1 MRTETPVTL
10 YLKDYTPPAWLID
23 TVDLHVGIFEGHAEV
38 RAWLACR
45 RNPQALAGPLVL
57 NGEALELVSVALD
70 GVALDPARYACAD
83 GLLTIAAPLPDT
95 FQLETTVRIHPDQNT
110 QLSGLYR
117 SKDGYFTQC
126 EAEGFR
132 RITFFP
138 DRPDVM
144 AVFTCTVE
152 AERARFPQLLSNGN
166 PVASGSSDDP
176 ARHWVRWA
184 DPFPKPAYLF
194 ALVAAKL
201 DVLEDTFTTASGRR
215 VKLEVFVEPG
225 KLDQCGHAMAALK
238 KAMRWDET
246 RFGLEYDLDRYM
258 IVAVGDFN
266 MGAMENKGL
275 NVFNTKYVL
284 ARPDTAT
291 DADYQGIDRV
301 VAHEY
306 FHNWTGNRVTC
317 RDWFQLSLKEGL
329 TVFRDQEFGADV
341 HSRAV
346 TRIQEVRGL
355 RAGQFPEDASPM
367 AHPIRPASYAEI
379 NNFYTAT
386 VYNKGAEVIRMIHT
400 LLGVAGFRAGMDL
413 YFQRHDGQ
421 AVTCEDFV
429 AAMADASGVDLTQF
443 RRWYARAGTPVLKAA
458 GVYDAAAQTY
468 TLTLTQTL
476 APTVYEKRLLEAGQT
491 IDDGPL
497 HLPVAVGLVLP
508 DGTDAALRLAD
519 ETETATT
526 RVLSLTEPTQTFVF
540 EAVPAAPVASL
551 LRDFSAPVRLEFEQT
566 DAELA
571 HLMAHDSDAFNR
583 WEAGQR
589 LATRILLAGIAAQ
602 PPLPLPSPRPLPL
615 AGEGDMA
622 KPNPIDEGWGEGN
635 TPSKDWIPPAFLD
648 ACARVLADGLEGD
661 PALAAEALALPS
673 ETVLADSVA
682 AAGKVIDPDAI
693 FNARL
698 ALRRALAAHCRAQ
711 FEAAFTALAPTE
723 PYAPDGTQLGRRA
736 LANTCLA
743 YLAEAAPSEM
753 APRLAALVKAG
764 GNMTD
769 VFAALATL
777 VQFDVPE
784 KEAALAAFYE
794 KWKDEALVVD
804 KWLSVQATARTT
816 DARAIR
822 TLIAHP
828 AFDLKNPNRVYALIR
843 GFTGANPRHFHAADG
858 SGYALAA
865 DVISELQA
873 MNPQVASR
881 IARSFD
887 RWRQFD
893 AGRQT
898 HARAALA
905 RIAAVE
911 GLAKDVAEV
920 VGNALKG

>member
-10 YLKDYTPPAWLID
+10 YLKDYTPPAWWIES
-23 TVDLHVGIFEGHAEV
+23 VDLHVAIHDGHAEV
-38 RAWLACR
+38 RSRLQCT
-45 RNPQALAGPLVL
+45 RNPDGAGGSLVL
-57 NGEALELVSVALD
+57 NGEALELVSVTLD
-70 GVALDPARYACAD
+70 GAKLDDTQLNADRYTHAD
-83 GLLTIAAPLPDT
+83 DRLTIAGPLPDACV
-95 FQLETTVRIHPDQNT
+95 LETVVRIAPDKNT

-117 SKDGYFTQC
+117 SRDGYFTQC

-144 AVFTCTVE
+144 AKFTCTVE
-152 AERARFPQLLSNGN
+152 ADRARFPHLLSNGN
-166 PVASGSSDDP
+166 PVAAGPCADD
-176 ARHWVRWA
+176 ATRHWVRWEDLYA
-184 DPFPKPAYLF
+184 RPAYLF
-194 ALVAAKL
+194 ALVAARL
-201 DVLEDTFTTASGRR
+201 DVLEDTYVTASGRTVR
-215 VKLEVFVEPG
+215 LAVYVEPG
-225 KLDQCGHAMAALK
+225 KLDQCGHAMVALK
-238 KAMRWDET
+238 KAMRWDEE
-246 RFGLEYDLDRYM
+246 RFGLEYDLDQYM

-275 NVFNTKYVL
+275 NIFNTKYVL

-329 TVFRDQEFGADV
+329 TVFRDQEFGADT

-346 TRIQEVRGL
+346 TRIQDVRAL
-355 RAGQFPEDASPM
+355 RVSQFPEDAGPM

-400 LLGVAGFRAGMDL
+400 LLGEAGFRAGMDL
-413 YFQRHDGQ
+413 YFQRHDGH

-429 AAMADASGVDLTQF
+429 AAMQDASGVDLTQF
-443 RRWYARAGTPVLKAA
+443 RRWYARAGTPMLHAH
-458 GVYDAAAQTY
+458 GDYDAASNRY

-476 APTVYEKRLLEAGQT
+476 APTAYEKRLTENGQT
-491 IDDGPL
+491 VEDGAL
-497 HLPVAVGLVLP
+497 HIPVAVGLVLP
-508 DGTDAALRLAD
+508 DGRDADLRLAG
-519 ETETATT
+519 EIGTSTT
-526 RVLSLTEPTQTFVF
+526 RVLSLTESTQTFVF
-540 EAVPAAPVASL
+540 EDIPTAPVASL

-571 HLMAHDSDAFNR
+571 HLMAFDADALNR

-589 LATRILLAGIAAQ
+589 LATRILLAGIATQ
-602 PPLPLPSPRPLPL
+602 PPLPQ
-615 AGEGDMA
+615 AG
-622 KPNPIDEGWGEGN
+622 EGWGEGN
-635 TPSKDWIPPAFLD
+635 APNEDWISPAFLD
-648 ACARVLADGLEGD
+648 ACARVLADGLTGD

-682 AAGKVIDPDAI
+682 AAGKVIDSDAI

-711 FEAAFTALAPTE
+711 FEAAWAALAPTE

-736 LANTCLA
+736 LRNACLG
-743 YLAEAAPSEM
+743 YLAEAAPLEM
-753 APRLAALVKAG
+753 APRLTALIAAG

-777 VQFDVPE
+777 VQLDVPGR
-784 KEAALAAFYE
+784 EAALAAFHDT
-794 KWKDEALVVD
+794 WKDEALVVD

-822 TLIAHP
+822 ALMAHP

-843 GFTGANPRHFHAADG
+843 GFCGANPRHFHAADG

-893 AGRQT
+893 DGRQA
-898 HARAALA
+898 HARAALE
-905 RIAAVE
+905 RIAAIE

-920 VGNALKG
+920 VGNALKA

>member
-10 YLKDYTPPAWLID
+10 FLKDYTPPAWLID
-23 TVDLHVGIFEGHAEV
+23 TVDLRVAIFDGHTEV
-38 RAWLACR
+38 KTRLTCR
-45 RNPQALAGPLVL
+45 RNPATESGALVL
-57 NGEALELVSVALD
+57 NGEALELMGITLD
-70 GVALDPARYACAD
+70 GAVLDPARHVHAD
-83 GLLTIAAPLPDT
+83 GLLTIAGPLPDACV
-95 FQLETTVRIHPDQNT
+95 LETVVRIDPDNNT
-110 QLSGLYR
+110 RLSGLYR

-144 AVFTCTVE
+144 AKFTCTVE
-152 AERARFPQLLSNGN
+152 ADRARFPHLLSNGN
-166 PVASGSSDDP
+166 PVEAGACADDA
-176 ARHWVRWA
+176 ARHWARWE
-184 DPFPKPAYLF
+184 DPYAKPSYLF

-201 DVLEDTFTTASGRR
+201 DVLADEYATASGRR
-215 VKLEVFVEPG
+215 VRLAIYVEPG
-225 KLDQCGHAMAALK
+225 KLDQCGHAMAGLK
-238 KAMRWDET
+238 KAMRWDEE

-275 NVFNTKYVL
+275 NIFNTKYVL

-329 TVFRDQEFGADV
+329 TVFRDQEFGADT

-346 TRIQEVRGL
+346 TRIQEVRAL
-355 RAGQFPEDASPM
+355 RVGQFPEDAGPM

-386 VYNKGAEVIRMIHT
+386 VYNKGAEVIRMMHT
-400 LLGVAGFRAGMDL
+400 LLGREAFRRGMDL

-429 AAMADASGVDLTQF
+429 AAMQDASGVDLAQF
-443 RRWYARAGTPVLKAA
+443 RRWYARAGTPRLAA
-458 GVYDAAAQTY
+458 SGTYDAATRRY
-468 TLTLTQTL
+468 TLTLTQSL
-476 APTVYEKRLLEAGQT
+476 AATAYEKRLAESGQ
-491 IDDGPL
+491 
-497 HLPVAVGLVLP
+497 PVADGVLHIPVALGLVLP
-508 DGTDAALRLAD
+508 DGSDAALRLAG
-519 ETETATT
+519 EAESAGTT

-540 EAVPAAPVASL
+540 EDIPAAPVASL
-551 LRDFSAPVRLEFEQT
+551 LRDFSAPVQLEFEQT

-571 HLMAHDSDAFNR
+571 HLMAADSDAFNR

-589 LATRILLAGIAAQ
+589 LATRVLLAGIAA
-602 PPLPLPSPRPLPL
+602 
-615 AGEGDMA
+615 GGT
-622 KPNPIDEGWGEGN
+622 GN
-635 TPSKDWIPPAFLD
+635 DWIPEAFVA
-648 ACARVLADGLEGD
+648 ACGRVLDDGLRGD
-661 PALAAEALALPS
+661 PALAAEALNLPA
-673 ETVLADSVA
+673 EAVLAEAVVA
-682 AAGKVIDPDAI
+682 QGGTIDPEAI
-693 FNARL
+693 HAARVNLRRHLAARL
-698 ALRRALAAHCRAQ
+698 RGQ
-711 FEAAFTALAPTE
+711 FEAAWTALAPTAA
-723 PYAPDGTQLGRRA
+723 YAPDGAQVGQRA
-736 LANTCLA
+736 LRNACLG
-743 YLAEAAPSEM
+743 YLAESDAGYLKTSVV
-753 APRLAALVKAG
+753 PRLAAQLAPG

-769 VFAALATL
+769 EIAALATL
-777 VQFDVPE
+777 ANLDLPE
-784 KEAALAAFYE
+784 RETALADFYTR
-794 KWKDEALVVD
+794 WQTEALVID
-804 KWLSVQATARTT
+804 KWFSVQATSRLPGTAARV
-816 DARAIR
+816 RA
-822 TLIAHP
+822 LMQHP

-843 GFTGANPRHFHAADG
+843 GFCGANPRHFHAADG

-873 MNPQVASR
+873 INPQVASR

-893 AGRQT
+893 AGRQAC
-898 HARAALA
+898 ARAALE

-920 VGNALKG
+920 VEIALKD

>member
-1 MRTETPVTL
+1 MRTDTPVTL
-10 YLKDYTPPAWLID
+10 FLKDYAPPAWLID
-23 TVDLHVGIFEGHAEV
+23 TVDLYVAISDGHTEV
-38 RAWLACR
+38 RTRLACR
-45 RNPQALAGPLVL
+45 RNTAAETGALML
-57 NGEALELVSVALD
+57 NGEALELVSLTLD
-70 GVALDPARYACAD
+70 GAILDAARYVYAD
-83 GLLTIAAPLPDT
+83 DLLTIAGPLPDACV
-95 FQLETTVRIHPDQNT
+95 LETVVRIAPDHNT

-117 SKDGYFTQC
+117 SRDGYFTQC

-144 AVFTCTVE
+144 ATFSCTVE
-152 AERARFPQLLSNGN
+152 ADRARFPHLLSNGN
-166 PVASGSSDDP
+166 PVAAGACADD
-176 ARHWVRWA
+176 ATRHWARWE
-184 DPFPKPAYLF
+184 DPTAKPCYLF

-201 DVLEDTFTTASGRR
+201 DVLEDTYITASGRTVR
-215 VKLEVFVEPG
+215 LAVYVEPG

-238 KAMRWDET
+238 KAMRWDEE

-275 NVFNTKYVL
+275 NIFNTKYVL

-329 TVFRDQEFGADV
+329 TVFRDQEFGADT

-346 TRIQEVRGL
+346 TRIQEVRAL
-355 RAGQFPEDASPM
+355 RVGQFPEDAGPM

-386 VYNKGAEVIRMIHT
+386 VYNKGAEVIRMMHT
-400 LLGVAGFRAGMDL
+400 LLGREAFRRGMDL

-429 AAMADASGVDLTQF
+429 AAMQDASGVDLAQF
-443 RRWYARAGTPVLKAA
+443 RRWYARAGTPRLHATGA
-458 GVYDAAAQTY
+458 WDAATRRY
-468 TLTLTQTL
+468 TLTLTQHL
-476 APTVYEKRLLEAGQT
+476 APTAYEKRLAESGQA
-491 IDDGPL
+491 IADGAL
-497 HLPVAVGLVLP
+497 HIPVALGLVLP
-508 DGTDAALRLAD
+508 DGSDAALRLAG
-519 ETETATT
+519 EAESAGTT

-540 EAVPAAPVASL
+540 EDIPAAPVASL
-551 LRDFSAPVRLEFEQT
+551 LRDFSAPVQLEFEQT

-571 HLMAHDSDAFNR
+571 HLMAADSDAFNR

-589 LATRILLAGIAAQ
+589 LATRVLLAGIAAGGTG
-602 PPLPLPSPRPLPL
+602 S
-615 AGEGDMA
+615 
-622 KPNPIDEGWGEGN
+622 
-635 TPSKDWIPPAFLD
+635 DWIPDAFVAACGRMLD
-648 ACARVLADGLEGD
+648 DGLGGD
-661 PALAAEALALPS
+661 PALAAEALNLPA
-673 ETVLADSVA
+673 EAVLAEAVVA
-682 AAGKVIDPDAI
+682 AGGAIDPEAI
-693 FNARL
+693 HAARVN
-698 ALRRALAAHCRAQ
+698 LRRHLAAHLRGQ
-711 FEAAFTALAPTE
+711 LEAAWTALAPTAA
-723 PYAPDGTQLGRRA
+723 YAPDGAQVGQRA
-736 LANTCLA
+736 LRNACLG
-743 YLAEAAPSEM
+743 YLAESDAGYLKTSVV
-753 APRLAALVKAG
+753 PRLAAQLAPG

-769 VFAALATL
+769 EIAALATL
-777 VQFDVPE
+777 ANLDLPE
-784 KEAALAAFYE
+784 RETALADFYTR
-794 KWKDEALVVD
+794 WQTEALVID
-804 KWLSVQATARTT
+804 KWFSVQATSRLPGTAARV
-816 DARAIR
+816 RA
-822 TLIAHP
+822 LMQHP

-843 GFTGANPRHFHAADG
+843 GFCGANPRHFHAADG

-873 MNPQVASR
+873 INPQVASR

-893 AGRQT
+893 AGRQAC
-898 HARAALA
+898 ARAALE

-920 VGNALKG
+920 VEIALKD

>member
-1 MRTETPVTL
+1 MRTDTPVTL
-10 YLKDYTPPAWLID
+10 FLKDYAPPAWLID
-23 TVDLHVGIFEGHAEV
+23 SVDLHVGIFEGHAEV
-38 RAWLACR
+38 RARLACR
-45 RNPQALAGPLVL
+45 RNPAAQASPLVL
-57 NGEALELVSVALD
+57 NGEALELMSVTLD
-70 GVALDPARYACAD
+70 GAALDPARYACVD
-83 GLLTIAAPLPDT
+83 DRLTIAAPLPDM
-95 FQLETTVRIHPDQNT
+95 FRLETTVHTHPDQNT
-110 QLSGLYR
+110 QLSGLYK

-144 AVFTCTVE
+144 ATFSCTVE
-152 AERARFPQLLSNGN
+152 ADRARFPHLLSNGN
-166 PVASGSSDDP
+166 PVKAGACEDD
-176 ARHWVRWA
+176 ATRHWVRWA

-201 DVLEDTFTTASGRR
+201 DVLEDRHTTASGRP
-215 VKLEVFVEPG
+215 VKLEIYVEPG

-238 KAMRWDET
+238 KAMRWDEQ

-275 NVFNTKYVL
+275 NIFNTKYVL

-291 DADYQGIDRV
+291 DTDYQGIDRV

-329 TVFRDQEFGADV
+329 TVFRDQEFGADT

-346 TRIQEVRGL
+346 TRIQEVRAL
-355 RAGQFPEDASPM
+355 RVGQFPEDAGPM

-400 LLGVAGFRAGMDL
+400 LLGREAFRRGMDR
-413 YFQRHDGQ
+413 YFERHDGQ

-429 AAMADASGVDLTQF
+429 AAMQDASGVDLTQF
-443 RRWYARAGTPVLKAA
+443 RRWYARAGTPRLNAS
-458 GVYDAAAQTY
+458 GSYDAATRRY

-476 APTVYEKRLLEAGQT
+476 APTAYEKRLAESGQA
-491 IDDGPL
+491 IVDGTL
-497 HLPVAVGLVLP
+497 HIPVALGLVLP
-508 DGTDAALRLAD
+508 DGRDAPLKLAG
-519 ETETATT
+519 EAEACGTT

-540 EAVPAAPVASL
+540 EDIPAAPVASL
-551 LRDFSAPVRLEFEQT
+551 LRDFSAPVLLDMEQT

-589 LATRILLAGIAAQ
+589 LATRVLLAGIAAKQ
-602 PPLPLPSPRPLPL
+602 LPPLPH
-615 AGEGDMA
+615 AGEGR
-622 KPNPIDEGWGEGN
+622 GEGIALGN
-635 TPSKDWIPPAFLD
+635 AWIPDAFVSACGRVLD
-648 ACARVLADGLEGD
+648 AGLAGD
-661 PALAAEALALPS
+661 PALAAEALNLPA
-673 ETVLADSVA
+673 EAVLAEAMVA
-682 AAGKVIDPDAI
+682 QGGIIDPEAI
-693 FNARL
+693 HAARVGLRRHLAARL
-698 ALRRALAAHCRAQ
+698 REA
-711 FEAAFTALAPTE
+711 FEAAWTALAPTTA
-723 PYAPDGTQLGRRA
+723 YAPDGAQVGQRA
-736 LANTCLA
+736 LRNACLA
-743 YLAEAAPSEM
+743 YLAESDAEYLQTAVV
-753 APRLAALVKAG
+753 PRLTAQLASG

-769 VFAALATL
+769 EIAALATL
-777 VQFDVPE
+777 ANLDLPE
-784 KEAALAAFYE
+784 RETALADFYAR
-794 KWKDEALVVD
+794 WRNEALVID
-804 KWLSVQATARTT
+804 KWFSVQATSRLPGTA
-816 DARAIR
+816 AHVRA
-822 TLIAHP
+822 LMQHP

-843 GFTGANPRHFHAADG
+843 SFCGANPRHFHATDG

-873 MNPQVASR
+873 INPQVASR

-893 AGRQT
+893 AGRQA
-898 HARAALA
+898 HARAALE
-905 RIAAVE
+905 RIAAIE

-920 VGNALKG
+920 VGNVLKT